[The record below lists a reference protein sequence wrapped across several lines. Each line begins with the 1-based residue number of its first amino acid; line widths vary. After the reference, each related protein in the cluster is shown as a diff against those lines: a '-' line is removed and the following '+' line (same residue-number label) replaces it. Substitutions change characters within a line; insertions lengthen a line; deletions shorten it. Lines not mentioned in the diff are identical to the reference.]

1 RERPDAV
8 GGSGVCKARGSR
20 ERDCIR
26 HNRYSDGGPLSRGVA
41 DEQYPTRLVGR
52 TASRRSPRHCP
63 GSRAGRYSITR
74 KPVHHRKHPERGW
87 WLDGTMTQ
95 PTEIDRKHVMNI
107 REAGTVVNSHK
118 TTRELDSAR
127 AKYRGKIIPEP
138 ALAVMD
144 AETERLAIS
153 NLAAHALKAG
163 DAAPDFILPDTHSEP
178 LRLHSLLRDG
188 PVIVVFYRGGWCPY
202 CNLHLRGFQRRLP

>member
-1 RERPDAV
+1 
-8 GGSGVCKARGSR
+8 
-20 ERDCIR
+20 
-26 HNRYSDGGPLSRGVA
+26 
-41 DEQYPTRLVGR
+41 
-52 TASRRSPRHCP
+52 
-63 GSRAGRYSITR
+63 
-74 KPVHHRKHPERGW
+74 
-87 WLDGTMTQ
+87 MTQ

-127 AKYRGKIIPEP
+127 AKYRGQIIPEP

-163 DAAPDFILPDTHSEP
+163 DAAPDFILPDAHGEP
-178 LRLHSLLRDG
+178 VRLHSLLRDG
-188 PVIVVFYRGGWCPY
+188 PVVVVFYRGGWCPY
-202 CNLHLRGFQRRLP
+202 CNLQLQAPNPKFQMRTANGRRRPRPYLGFEGPIFAVSDTCATYLYPAAKWGYGYCLSLGRNGLWLRRGYRMF